1 MDTLAYLTQHKDLTL
16 MISKDLDRVD
26 TLRSSLKSIPSPSVC
41 SDSVQVSPRLDAQY
55 AERLVEI
62 DELEAMIRKKEEL
75 AARLKSQI
83 KAALNRMRLS
93 RIKNAQGLADLL
105 LYYFILHQEWEDVRV
120 SLHIGQA
127 TVYRWRIA
135 ALAAFP
141 LPDDPIDIYRE
152 LSQLDA
158 A

>member
-1 MDTLAYLTQHKDLTL
+1 
-16 MISKDLDRVD
+16 
-26 TLRSSLKSIPSPSVC
+26 
-41 SDSVQVSPRLDAQY
+41 
-55 AERLVEI
+55 
-62 DELEAMIRKKEEL
+62 MIRKKEEL

-83 KAALNRMRLS
+83 KAALNRIRLS
-93 RIKNAQGLADLL
+93 RVKNAQGLADLL
-105 LYYFILHQEWEDVRV
+105 LYYFILHQEWENVRV

-127 TVYRWRIA
+127 TVYHWRIS

-152 LSQLDA
+152 LSKLDA